1 MKRSSSFILF
11 IPVLVVVLVLD
22 RVTKILVQTNLTGGS
37 SVGGDSPVV
46 FTFVKNEGAA
56 FGIGQGAQTLFI
68 LIAVVIVVVV
78 VGWLLIGKR
87 HGKIEVV
94 SLALIVGGGIGNCI
108 DRIAYGYVI
117 DFIKVTFIDFPVF
130 NVADSCVT
138 VGVVGFLIALICGLQ
153 AFSPRAQEDAEAL
166 RSVDVDDASVAA
178 KPSEQES
185 ETESEDVLAS
195 EGNASGRSS

>member
-1 MKRSSSFILF
+1 MKRSASFILF
-11 IPVLVVVLVLD
+11 IPVLVVVLVID
-22 RVTKILVQTNLTGGS
+22 RITKIIMEANLTGGS
-37 SVGGDSPVV
+37 ASAGGAPVV
-46 FTFVKNEGAA
+46 FTLVKNEGAA

-68 LIAVVIVVVV
+68 LIAIVIVLVV

-130 NVADSCVT
+130 NIADSCVT

-153 AFSPRAQEDAEAL
+153 AFSPRVQEDAESP
-166 RSVDVDDASVAA
+166 RSIDEEVASAETAV
-178 KPSEQES
+178 EQES
-185 ETESEDVLAS
+185 EAEPEDIAASKEDAHGRES
-195 EGNASGRSS
+195 

>member
-1 MKRSSSFILF
+1 MKRSTSFILF

-22 RVTKILVQTNLTGGS
+22 RITKILMQTNLAGGS
-37 SVGGDSPVV
+37 ASSGGAPVV
-46 FTFVKNEGAA
+46 FTLVKNEGAA

-68 LIAVVIVVVV
+68 LIAIVIVVVV

-130 NVADSCVT
+130 NIADSCVT

-153 AFSPRAQEDAEAL
+153 AFSPRVQEDAESP
-166 RSVDVDDASVAA
+166 RSIDEEVASAETAV
-178 KPSEQES
+178 EQES
-185 ETESEDVLAS
+185 EAEPEDIAAS
-195 EGNASGRSS
+195 EEDAHGRES

>member
-1 MKRSSSFILF
+1 MKRSTSFILF

-22 RVTKILVQTNLTGGS
+22 RITKILMQTNLAGGS
-37 SVGGDSPVV
+37 ASAGGAPVV
-46 FTFVKNEGAA
+46 FTLVKNEGAA

-68 LIAVVIVVVV
+68 LIAIVIVVVV

-130 NVADSCVT
+130 NIADSCVT

-153 AFSPRAQEDAEAL
+153 AFSPRVQEDAESP
-166 RSVDVDDASVAA
+166 RSIDEEVASAETAV
-178 KPSEQES
+178 EQES
-185 ETESEDVLAS
+185 EAEPEDIAAS
-195 EGNASGRSS
+195 EEDAHGRES